1 MNYLWNEASSVEG
14 VHASTPCIHILH
26 SIDLERPVCELAFFV
41 RFSLTLFFFFAFSFF
56 RCFFFQISVF
66 LIFFLYLLLCF
77 SFLFSISSLSFF
89 NFLLFFFILVFNF
102 SYLSIS
108 DFSLFFNAFYLP
120 FPVICF
126 LFLFFLFR
134 FPSSLYHFLC
144 LSFYNTSFPSLSFF
158 IFFSSL
164 YLSFCCFLSLFFPL
178 LPFPSTAREWLCPW
192 CQVCSPQPVVID
204 IKVTLRLWGAGH
216 WAIKLG
222 VEWVWRTPRTIN
234 YRLLTLKCDY
244 VPIEAAPSGTRNKG
258 IRSYGRY

>member
-1 MNYLWNEASSVEG
+1 MNYLWNEASREEG

-26 SIDLERPVCELAFFV
+26 SIDLGRPVCELAFFV
-41 RFSLTLFFFFAFSFF
+41 RFSLFF
-56 RCFFFQISVF
+56 
-66 LIFFLYLLLCF
+66 
-77 SFLFSISSLSFF
+77 SSLSLSFVVSFF
-89 NFLLFFFILVFNF
+89 K
-102 SYLSIS
+102 
-108 DFSLFFNAFYLP
+108 SLFFNFFSLFLIMFLFFIFCILSFFFSISYSFFHFSFWFLLSFHFWFFSFFQCFLFT

-126 LFLFFLFR
+126 FFLFR
-134 FPSSLYHFLC
+134 FPSSL
-144 LSFYNTSFPSLSFF
+144 LSLSLSFVLQF
-158 IFFSSL
+158 VLSLCIYHFFSSL
-164 YLSFCCFLSLFFPL
+164 SLSPFLPFLSLFCFFLSPL
-178 LPFPSTAREWLCPW
+178 PWPSTARECWCPW
-192 CQVCSPQPVVID
+192 CQVCSPQPIVID